1 MNAKLTP
8 LTDEQTFY
16 EFLLKKKYFKNI
28 MNSNK
33 IKYKRSYRRLYSLK
47 SSSPPHLTSNK

>member
-47 SSSPPHLTSNK
+47 SSCPPHLTSNK